1 MFEHLKP
8 FNIGL
13 FERHTVNHTT
23 NMIHVSRVALQQTEV
38 SGHLVMETSDL
49 RMLRPESDQNIV
61 IIVLLWPLP
70 STR

>member
-1 MFEHLKP
+1 MLELLKP

-13 FERHTVNHTT
+13 FEHHTVNHTT
-23 NMIHVSRVALQQTEV
+23 SMIHALQRTEV
-38 SGHLVMETSDL
+38 SGHLVMGTSDL
-49 RMLRPESDQNIV
+49 RMLRPEADQNIV